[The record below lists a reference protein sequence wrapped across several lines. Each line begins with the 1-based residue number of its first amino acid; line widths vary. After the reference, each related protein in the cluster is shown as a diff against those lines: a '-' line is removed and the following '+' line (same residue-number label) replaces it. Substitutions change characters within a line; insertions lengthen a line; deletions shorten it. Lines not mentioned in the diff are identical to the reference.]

1 MKSTR
6 PDLLAITA
14 AVFTI
19 TGVCAVAGFHV
30 VVTSAGYDQRQFH
43 LPAVMQIRD
52 TFPAIDFIHLPTAT
66 GPLYHVAVAALSGP
80 LSLGEAG
87 TQIVGGLFSAL
98 LAGLA
103 IYHTRSVPSAFGR
116 ILAAAPLIFSAYFW
130 QSALWMLTDNAAA
143 LFSMA
148 ALILLTFDLNPRK
161 ELAVGF
167 LIALAIATRQT
178 SVWLLLPGIMACGYD
193 YHRRDTELR
202 GLALIRVA
210 GPGVCVL
217 TLLVAMWAGLTPPGV
232 GDFNATG
239 FSPVATTFT
248 FAVAGVFSVPI
259 FLCTPARVRTVRKFW
274 RIAAAV
280 GFAGSVPAMLF
291 PSAVTQA
298 PDHSRRGGAVWELV
312 AIGGDVVER
321 SGVLIALG
329 FVGAFT
335 ATLVCTQLARKL
347 TVIVGAS
354 LLALAVVA
362 SVGAQLFQKY
372 VELPIA
378 VVAVI
383 TIVSLWKDEKIVR
396 RWPLIALLAAQ
407 AATTI
412 AIVGLP
418 ILSG

>member
-1 MKSTR
+1 
-6 PDLLAITA
+6 
-14 AVFTI
+14 
-19 TGVCAVAGFHV
+19 
-30 VVTSAGYDQRQFH
+30 
-43 LPAVMQIRD
+43 
-52 TFPAIDFIHLPTAT
+52 
-66 GPLYHVAVAALSGP
+66 
-80 LSLGEAG
+80 
-87 TQIVGGLFSAL
+87 
-98 LAGLA
+98 
-103 IYHTRSVPSAFGR
+103 
-116 ILAAAPLIFSAYFW
+116 
-130 QSALWMLTDNAAA
+130 
-143 LFSMA
+143 
-148 ALILLTFDLNPRK
+148 
-161 ELAVGF
+161 
-167 LIALAIATRQT
+167 
-178 SVWLLLPGIMACGYD
+178 
-193 YHRRDTELR
+193 
-202 GLALIRVA
+202 
-210 GPGVCVL
+210 
-217 TLLVAMWAGLTPPGV
+217 
-232 GDFNATG
+232 
-239 FSPVATTFT
+239 
-248 FAVAGVFSVPI
+248 
-259 FLCTPARVRTVRKFW
+259 
-274 RIAAAV
+274 
-280 GFAGSVPAMLF
+280 MLF